1 MTNTGRYCKR
11 HIFRFADFNY
21 SEMFYIETIRLFY
34 GCCSDLRYH
43 RNRVLSSVDNTS
55 VWTEIEHA
63 VKLIV
68 ERYKNNA
75 LVKCSITYDNAGISD
90 VICTDYNRRCIKALV
105 PVEAHYID
113 YSLKYADRTELD
125 ALKRNLRPYEE
136 PVIVKD
142 GLITD
147 TTFSNVVFEDE
158 NGRLFTP
165 KVPLLCGTMRERL
178 LDLGLVN
185 LLDISVEELQ
195 RYRKVHLVNA
205 MNGLGEFVIGNLNF

>member
-1 MTNTGRYCKR
+1 
-11 HIFRFADFNY
+11 
-21 SEMFYIETIRLFY
+21 MFYIETIRLSY
-34 GCCSDLRYH
+34 GCCNDLRYH
-43 RNRVLSSVDNTS
+43 RSRVLSSVDNTS
-55 VWTEIEHA
+55 VWLEIENA
-63 VKLIV
+63 VKRME
-68 ERYKNNA
+68 ERYKSNA

-90 VICTDYNRRCIKALV
+90 VTCNDYARRCIKALV
-105 PVEAHYID
+105 PIEAPHID
-113 YSLKYADRTELD
+113 YSLKYADRMELD
-125 ALKRNLRPYEE
+125 ALKRNLCPYEE
-136 PVIVKD
+136 PVIVKN

-147 TTFSNVVFEDE
+147 TTFSNVVVEDE

-185 LLDISVEELQ
+185 LSDISVEELP